1 MPFTTGKVLN
11 AVRHKL
17 DMLVELCL
25 MVVWYVTCRRGRVRK
40 QGAHAAVPVVQIGSV
55 RVMMKPCIATSGGFS
70 ARRLVPSVAT
80 SGLALA
86 LSGCGEVPP
95 SPSMFFFGA
104 YFPSWMLCVC
114 IGIIGALVVRAVLV
128 RVGIDDE
135 LPVRLLV
142 YVSLA
147 AAIGFASALA
157 IYGL

>member
-1 MPFTTGKVLN
+1 
-11 AVRHKL
+11 
-17 DMLVELCL
+17 
-25 MVVWYVTCRRGRVRK
+25 MVSRRR
-40 QGAHAAVPVVQIGSV
+40 
-55 RVMMKPCIATSGGFS
+55 FS
-70 ARRLVPSVAT
+70 ARRLVPFLVS
-80 SGLALA
+80 SGFALA
-86 LSGCGEVPP
+86 LSGCGEAPP

-114 IGIIGALVVRAVLV
+114 IGIIGALIVRVVLV

-142 YVSLA
+142 YISFA

>member
-1 MPFTTGKVLN
+1 MVSGR
-11 AVRHKL
+11 RHSVPRL
-17 DMLVELCL
+17 
-25 MVVWYVTCRRGRVRK
+25 
-40 QGAHAAVPVVQIGSV
+40 AA
-55 RVMMKPCIATSGGFS
+55 
-70 ARRLVPSVAT
+70 

-86 LSGCGEVPP
+86 LSGCGETPP

-135 LPVRLLV
+135 LPLRLLV
-142 YVSLA
+142 YISFA